1 MSKPVALV
9 VDDETNILRFIR
21 ANLIASGFEV
31 FSATTGTEALEV
43 FESSNPD
50 VVILDIMLP
59 EIDGLEVCRRIRNV
73 SDVSIIM
80 ITAKDDIQDAVEGLN
95 AGADDYVTKPF
106 AVEELLARVNAVL
119 RRAKSNTTQT
129 QTDKI
134 KLGNLQIDL
143 AQRQVVVNGKATHLT
158 PTEFKLLT
166 YLANNVD
173 RVVPHE
179 EILDA
184 IWGEEYWDCT
194 HYLRVSV
201 GRLRQKIETDPGN
214 PEYIVTCSGVGYMIR
229 NVKVNN

>member
-1 MSKPVALV
+1 MIFIGSGKCLSL
-9 VDDETNILRFIR
+9 IHIFIR

-119 RRAKSNTTQT
+119 RLSL
-129 QTDKI
+129 I
-134 KLGNLQIDL
+134 HI
-143 AQRQVVVNGKATHLT
+143 
-158 PTEFKLLT
+158 
-166 YLANNVD
+166 
-173 RVVPHE
+173 
-179 EILDA
+179 
-184 IWGEEYWDCT
+184 
-194 HYLRVSV
+194 
-201 GRLRQKIETDPGN
+201 
-214 PEYIVTCSGVGYMIR
+214 
-229 NVKVNN
+229 